1 MARDDFL
8 DNVRD
13 AMTLTAPVL
22 EANGD
27 SARSVNSARLSRRD
41 NLADSESSRG
51 DTIPTTSRRWTPS
64 ARKKLDTSVHAFEK
78 MAQRVAPDVPVT
90 DEQIHAGWEKFQAVV
105 SVLRAVVCD
114 EWIEDVAG
122 LVEQAESWCR
132 ARGWI
137 AKKRTKQLH
146 DKFLGD
152 YEASQLHFHTL
163 DHHFLLDPIARYVAG
178 ASGLLDLSVLPVCES
193 FLVTRAN
200 GKWSMRP
207 FQGEGQRR
215 KWSERAFV
223 EAVETLSS
231 RA

>member
-27 SARSVNSARLSRRD
+27 SARSVNSARLSRR
-41 NLADSESSRG
+41 A
-51 DTIPTTSRRWTPS
+51 TIWLTPK
-64 ARKKLDTSVHAFEK
+64 AVEGYDPNDFQTLDAERRKKLDTSVHAFEK

-193 FLVTRAN
+193 FIVTRAN
-200 GKWSMRP
+200 GKWSIRP
-207 FQGEGQRR
+207 FQGEGHRR